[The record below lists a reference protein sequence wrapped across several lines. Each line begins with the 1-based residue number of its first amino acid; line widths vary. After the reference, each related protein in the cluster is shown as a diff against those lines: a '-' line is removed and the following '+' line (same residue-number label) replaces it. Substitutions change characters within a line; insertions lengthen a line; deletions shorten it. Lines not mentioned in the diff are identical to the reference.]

1 MAARGRGR
9 GRREPAHGPAGAP
22 GSAGPRGRAE
32 GGPASARIDLVTVEA
47 ALRRVQ
53 RGFEPLNDRLT
64 SRREPLSDP
73 VVENMLAGY
82 ALVDELVSAR
92 VDLFAM
98 GNLKYLLELNTI
110 VLCGTDPRRRER
122 YARHIEATERHFYE
136 ERDGGIQDVV
146 EWYAG
151 HQQESAW
158 SRAAGIYV
166 RILSKP
172 QLFLEGNHRT
182 GALVM
187 SHILL
192 GDGQPPFV
200 LSVENAGLYFDP
212 TLTVKDTE
220 KKSPAMLFRLLGVK
234 SRLTGLL
241 RDVADRQYLRA

>member
-1 MAARGRGR
+1 V
-9 GRREPAHGPAGAP
+9 E
-22 GSAGPRGRAE
+22 PRGPTE
-32 GGPASARIDLVTVEA
+32 GGPPPARIDLAAVEA
-47 ALRRVQ
+47 SLRQVQ
-53 RGFEPLNDRLT
+53 REFESINERLT
-64 SRREPLSDP
+64 SRREPMSDP
-73 VVENMLAGY
+73 VVENLLAGY
-82 ALVDELVSAR
+82 ALVNELVNAG

-110 VLCGTDPRRRER
+110 VLCGTDPLRRER
-122 YARHIEATERHFYE
+122 YARHIEATQRHFYE
-136 ERDGGIQDVV
+136 ERDGGVQDVV

-158 SRAAGIYV
+158 SRAAGAYV

-172 QLFLEGNHRT
+172 QLFIEGNHRT

-200 LSVENAGLYFDP
+200 LSVENADLYFSP
-212 TLTVKDTE
+212 MLAVKDTE